1 MSRIDTNSA
10 TWAEVSAW
18 AESELSR
25 ARELLESETT
35 HPTDTPVLRA
45 RIKQMK
51 KLLEL
56 PSQSAP
62 TTEREVAFAIEPPTS

>member
-18 AESELSR
+18 AEKELQRS
-25 ARELLESETT
+25 RELLESETT
-35 HPTDTPVLRA
+35 QPTDTPVLRA

-56 PSQSAP
+56 PSQIAP
-62 TTEREVAFAIEPPTS
+62 KTEPEVAFGIAPPTS

>member
-1 MSRIDTNSA
+1 MSQINTNSA
-10 TWAEVSAW
+10 TWAEISAW
-18 AESELSR
+18 AQSELSR

-35 HPTDTPVLRA
+35 DADQSIALRA

-56 PSQSAP
+56 PSKSAP
-62 TTEREVAFAIEPPTS
+62 KDEPEVAFGIMPPVS